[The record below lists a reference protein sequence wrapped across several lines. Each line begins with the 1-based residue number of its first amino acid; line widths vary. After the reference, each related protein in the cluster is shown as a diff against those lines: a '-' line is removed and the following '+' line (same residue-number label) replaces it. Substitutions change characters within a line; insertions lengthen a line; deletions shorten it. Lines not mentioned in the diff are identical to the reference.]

1 MCLKNSWA
9 SDVHGIEAKP
19 VKYVIDVIAP
29 FLVHIFNLVLECGCF
44 PSSMKLA
51 KVTLIFK
58 GGEKNDPNNYRPISV
73 LPVFS
78 KGLKK
83 SFFFV

>member
-1 MCLKNSWA
+1 MFKNSRA

-19 VKYVIDVIAP
+19 VKYLIDVIAP
-29 FLVHIFNLVLECGCF
+29 FLAYIFNLVLECGCF
-44 PSSMKLA
+44 PSSMNLA

-58 GGEKNDPNNYRPISV
+58 GGEKNDPNNYRHISV

-78 KGLKK
+78 KGLEKII
-83 SFFFV
+83 FFV